1 MTTDERGPSRVNL
14 GFDHQQLDGLIQ
26 AVQADPES
34 GKTVWKA
41 ATTWRGGFRS
51 QAQIRDF
58 TVTMDE
64 PPPLGGANTAPN
76 MVEMVLGA
84 YGCCLTTGY
93 VMNAARQGITLE
105 GVDIALEGDLDLQG
119 FFGLS
124 PETCPG
130 YTHIRTTVRLRAP
143 EATPEQ
149 VQALHALV
157 VKTSPVGAI
166 LARPVQID
174 TELVPS

>member
-1 MTTDERGPSRVNL
+1 MTTDDQVPTRVHL
-14 GFDHQQLDGLIQ
+14 GFDHDQLDGLIQ
-26 AVQADPES
+26 AVQADPET

-41 ATTWRGGFRS
+41 STTWRGGFQS

-93 VMNAARQGITLE
+93 VMNAARQGIKLE
-105 GVDIALEGDLDLQG
+105 GVDIDLEGDLDLQG

-124 PETCPG
+124 PEAWPG
-130 YTHIRTTVRLRAP
+130 YTNIRTKVHLRAP

-149 VQALHALV
+149 VQALHEVV
-157 VKTSPVGAI
+157 VKTSPVGSI
-166 LARPVQID
+166 LARPVQIE
-174 TELVPS
+174 TELAPS